1 MIGAAIRAATAPQ
14 VPAQLAT
21 GPVPSSSIAD
31 PVGLTADPVV
41 SVSVA
46 SSGADLQALAP
57 TPSGPGQLVLSVLQ
71 PGLHQ
76 RAVAEGPPGQWDF
89 IGYFR
94 DHAADVLDLFAQHVW
109 LSVVP
114 VVLGLIIA
122 LPIGYLARRYSWT
135 YPPLV
140 SIAGLLYTIP
150 SIALFV
156 LAPGILGT
164 RILDPVNVLFPLTVY
179 TVALLV
185 RVVADGLASVPT
197 EVLQSATAMGYGR
210 LARLIRVE
218 LPIAVPVISTGLR
231 VAAVSNVGLVTV
243 ATTIGTAQLGQLFST
258 GLQMSSFRSYYAP
271 IVLGIVLCLLLALVL
286 DGLIVAGT
294 RLLTPWRRAGR
305 PA

>member
-1 MIGAAIRAATAPQ
+1 VHASGRVFAADE
-14 VPAQLAT
+14 PANPWFTWQY
-21 GPVPSSSIAD
+21 VKDNSD
-31 PVGLTADPVV
+31 
-41 SVSVA
+41 
-46 SSGADLQALAP
+46 DLKQALITHVELTVESVLIAIVIAFP
-57 TPSGPGQLVLSVLQ
+57 LALLCYRYRRLSGP
-71 PGLHQ
+71 
-76 RAVAEGPPGQWDF
+76 
-89 IGYFR
+89 
-94 DHAADVLDLFAQHVW
+94 
-109 LSVVP
+109 
-114 VVLGLIIA
+114 VLGLT
-122 LPIGYLARRYSWT
+122 G
-135 YPPLV
+135 V
-140 SIAGLLYTIP
+140 LYTIP